1 MPNTRAS
8 LNLDEPMTVI
18 AKNND
23 NDLQTWKGSRLARW
37 LMQVMLFAAN
47 MQSGWAITD
56 REMSQKIEINP
67 VRLPQFS
74 GSGQGGLA
82 AKMGEFLLTAVAP
95 ASSRGDD
102 GLSLRTCAIPA
113 GDQKNLSWQESKTS
127 IPAWAASTSWGDR
140 LIVAGGLLDGKA
152 VATVSMLSVDDS
164 GSVRMETLP
173 DLPLPVVGGAAA
185 MIGTTLH
192 VFGGMTSVEPSI
204 FENKLWKLEF
214 IKGVPAAAWSEGER
228 FPGSPR
234 AYFAA
239 TSQYGMLC
247 VFGGIGP
254 DLRVSNETWVYR
266 PQPIEATRHIG
277 WKRVS
282 DLPHPSACASA
293 VALGQASVMLVG
305 GIQEETFTH
314 LPPVDAPEGKDGRPW
329 LYHTVTDAWCPFDQA
344 IPSADFLALKMD
356 QGVWL
361 VGPKNTLEVTFPRM
375 MRNLAV
381 IDYLVVIGYFVVLA
395 SIGFYFAKQESSAE
409 FSLGNRKVKWWA
421 AGISMFATGASAI
434 SFMAIPALAFA
445 TNLVWTLPVVAT
457 LIPAYFITAYY
468 IFPLLRRMEIT
479 STYEYLE
486 RRFNNPLRL
495 IASAQCIAIQT
506 IGRTAVVLVLPA
518 LAIAS
523 VTGMNVFLSVLLMGI
538 LTTIYTA
545 VGGFESVIWTEVFQG
560 VLKFIAPLA
569 MVFVAIFSLP
579 GGFGEFWKTSGD
591 YGKFEMALV
600 TWDVTVPAI
609 WILLVS
615 YMLQFTVVKAGDQP
629 IIQRVFS
636 APLHEVRRVTA
647 MEVCCAILIGIL
659 SNVLGIAIFS
669 YFRAHP
675 EQFSPTAQNDQ
686 IVPLFVTQAMP
697 QGFAGMVIAAIFAS
711 AMATVASA
719 MNSVATIYTEDFY
732 PKIRPQATDQQRLR
746 TLKITSYVVGIVG
759 TSMAL
764 FLAGTNPKSLMVV
777 WSQIVS
783 LMGGGVVG
791 VYSLGMFTKRVNGV
805 GAVCGAIASIVIT
818 LLVKLYTPLH
828 WSSYMPIAILSC
840 MIVGYLCSLFS
851 PQTKNLE
858 GLTVFTPKKPSNG
871 GSMDSGYE

>member
-1 MPNTRAS
+1 MMVCGMIFAAYPGAALAAKPAEASQRIELKSAVAPGLPAS
-8 LNLDEPMTVI
+8 L
-18 AKNND
+18 
-23 NDLQTWKGSRLARW
+23 
-37 LMQVMLFAAN
+37 
-47 MQSGWAITD
+47 
-56 REMSQKIEINP
+56 
-67 VRLPQFS
+67 
-74 GSGQGGLA
+74 QGGLVGKLGNSLVA
-82 AKMGEFLLTAVAP
+82 AAAP
-95 ASSRGDD
+95 NTPRGD
-102 GLSLRTCAIPA
+102 GALVIWTSPLASAA
-113 GDQKNLSWQESKTS
+113 GSKKSWTESSATV
-127 IPAWAASTSWGDR
+127 PAWAASAQWDGR
-140 LIVAGGLLDGKA
+140 LIVAGGMRGGIP
-152 VATVSMLSVDDS
+152 VSTVSVLSADPAGGLKS
-164 GSVRMETLP
+164 EPLP
-173 DLPLPVVGGAAA
+173 DLPQPLAGAGAA
-185 MIGTTLH
+185 MIGTTLY
-192 VFGGMTSVEPSI
+192 VFGGVSSVEPAV
-204 FENKLWKLEF
+204 FEKKLWKLEF
-214 IKGVPAAAWSEGER
+214 SDGVPASSWSEGEG
-228 FPGSPR
+228 FPASPR
-234 AYFAA
+234 AFFAVTA
-239 TSQYGMLC
+239 QYGMLG

-254 DLRVSNETWVYR
+254 DFRVSSETWVYR
-266 PQPIEATRHIG
+266 PKPIEATSYIG

-282 DLPHPSACASA
+282 DLPHPSAMASA

-305 GIQEETFTH
+305 GIQDEAVRKVPPTDAATPKEE
-314 LPPVDAPEGKDGRPW
+314 KPW
-329 LYHTVTDAWCPFDQA
+329 LYHTVTDAWCPFDKA
-344 IPSADFLALKMD
+344 LPAADSLALKMD
-356 QGVWL
+356 PGVWL
-361 VGPKNTLEVTFPRM
+361 VGRGGTDEVTFPRM
-375 MRNLAV
+375 MRNLAL
-381 IDYLVVIGYFVVLA
+381 IDYIVVICYFVVLA
-395 SIGFYFAKQESSAE
+395 GIGFYFAKQESSAE

-569 MVFVAIFSLP
+569 MVVVAIVSLP

-591 YGKFEMALV
+591 YGKFEMAIV
-600 TWDVTVPAI
+600 SWDVTVPAI
-609 WILLVS
+609 WILLIS

-697 QGFAGMVIAAIFAS
+697 AGFAGMVIAAIFAS

-732 PKIRPQATDQQRLR
+732 PKIRPKATDQQRLR
-746 TLKITSYVVGIVG
+746 TLKITSYVVGVVG

-764 FLAGTNPKSLMVV
+764 LLAGTNPKSLMVV

-791 VYSLGMFTKRVNGV
+791 VYSLGMFTKRVNGF

-828 WSSYMPIAILSC
+828 WSTYMPIAILSC
-840 MIVGYLCSLFS
+840 MVVGYLCSLFS

-858 GLTVFTPKKPSNG
+858 GLTVFTPKKPVG
-871 GSMDSGYE
+871 EEP

>member
-1 MPNTRAS
+1 MKNPIDFRGW
-8 LNLDEPMTVI
+8 I
-18 AKNND
+18 AE
-23 NDLQTWKGSRLARW
+23 SRRLLGACG
-37 LMQVMLFAAN
+37 LICMLLPDPAMAAK
-47 MQSGWAITD
+47 AP
-56 REMSQKIEINP
+56 EVSQKIEWKTAGVP
-67 VRLPQFS
+67 GLSALAP
-74 GSGQGGLA
+74 GGFVGKAGRVLLA
-82 AKMGEFLLTAVAP
+82 AATSP
-95 ASSRGDD
+95 TPRGD
-102 GLSLRTCAIPA
+102 GALSIWTAPMSTEA
-113 GDQKNLSWQESKTS
+113 GKGESWKESAVTV
-127 IPAWAASTSWGDR
+127 PVWAASAQWEDR
-140 LIVAGGLLDGKA
+140 LIVAGGMLGGKPVASVSILSIDGSGA
-152 VATVSMLSVDDS
+152 VQSKNV
-164 GSVRMETLP
+164 P
-173 DLPLPVVGGAAA
+173 DLPIPLAGAGAA
-185 MIGTTLH
+185 MIGTTLYVYGGVSALEPA
-192 VFGGMTSVEPSI
+192 VFEK
-204 FENKLWKLEF
+204 KLLKLDF
-214 IKGVPAAAWSEGER
+214 TDGVPAAAWVEGEV
-228 FPGSPR
+228 FPNSPR
-234 AYFAA
+234 AFFAVTA
-239 TSQYGMLC
+239 QYGMLC
-247 VFGGIGP
+247 VFGGIEP
-254 DLRVSNETWVYR
+254 DLGLSKESWVYR
-266 PQPIEATRHIG
+266 PQPIEATSYIG

-282 DLPHPSACASA
+282 DLPQPSARASA
-293 VALGQASVMLVG
+293 VALGQASVMVVG
-305 GIQEETFTH
+305 GIQGETVSA
-314 LPPVDAPEGKDGRPW
+314 LPPVDVSIQKDDRPW
-329 LYHTVTDAWCPFDQA
+329 LYHTVTDAWCPFDKGLPA
-344 IPSADFLALKMD
+344 INALALKMD
-356 QGVWL
+356 PGLWL
-361 VGPKNTLEVTFPRM
+361 VGRDGTQEISFPRM
-375 MRNLAV
+375 MRQLV
-381 IDYLVVIGYFVVLA
+381 IIDYIVVIGYFVILA

-569 MVFVAIFSLP
+569 MVVVAIVSLP

-591 YGKFEMALV
+591 YGKFDMALV

-609 WILLVS
+609 WILLIS

-647 MEVCCAILIGIL
+647 MEVSCAILIGIL

-697 QGFAGMVIAAIFAS
+697 PGFAGMVIAAIFAS

-732 PKIRPQATDQQRLR
+732 PKIRPKATDKQRLR

-764 FLAGTNPKSLMVV
+764 LLAGTNPKSLMVV

-791 VYSLGMFTKRVNGV
+791 VYSLGMFTKRVNGF

-828 WSSYMPIAILSC
+828 WSTYMPIAILSC
-840 MIVGYLCSLFS
+840 MVVGYLCSLFS
-851 PQTKNLE
+851 PQTKDLE
-858 GLTVFTPKKPSNG
+858 GLTVFTPKKVVT
-871 GSMDSGYE
+871 DEL

>member
-1 MPNTRAS
+1 MLACS
-8 LNLDEPMTVI
+8 LFCTV
-18 AKNND
+18 
-23 NDLQTWKGSRLARW
+23 LPGVS
-37 LMQVMLFAAN
+37 FAGKSPEVA
-47 MQSGWAITD
+47 
-56 REMSQKIEINP
+56 QKIELKSG
-67 VRLPQFS
+67 VLPGLPS
-74 GSGQGGLA
+74 SPQGGLLGKAKNAVLA
-82 AKMGEFLLTAVAP
+82 AAASDAPRADGALAVWTCQL
-95 ASSRGDD
+95 SSDPKD
-102 GLSLRTCAIPA
+102 G
-113 GDQKNLSWQESKTS
+113 KSWKESTVTV
-127 IPAWAASTSWGDR
+127 PAWAASAQWGDKW
-140 LIVAGGLLDGKA
+140 IVAGGLLAGKP
-152 VATVSMLSVDDS
+152 VSSISVLSVDDS
-164 GSVRMETLP
+164 GVLKSESLP
-173 DLPLPVVGGAAA
+173 DLPQPLAGAGAA
-185 MIGTTLH
+185 MIGTTLY
-192 VFGGMTSVEPSI
+192 VFGGVSSLEPAT
-204 FENKLWKLEF
+204 FEKKLWKLDF
-214 IKGVPAAAWSEGER
+214 SDGVPAAAWLEGEA
-228 FPGSPR
+228 FPNSPR
-234 AYFAA
+234 AFFAV
-239 TSQYGMLC
+239 TEQYGMLC
-247 VFGGIGP
+247 VFGGIEPG
-254 DLRVSNETWVYR
+254 LRVSNETWVYR
-266 PQPIEATRHIG
+266 PTPIEATSYIG

-282 DLPHPSACASA
+282 DLPHPIARASA
-293 VALGQASVMLVG
+293 VSLGQASVMLVG
-305 GIQEETFTH
+305 GIHAETIQA
-314 LPPVDAPEGKDGRPW
+314 LPPVNGSVPKDDRPW
-329 LYHTVTDAWCPFDQA
+329 LYHTVTDAWCPFDKA
-344 IPSADFLALKMD
+344 LPATDSLALKID
-356 QGVWL
+356 PGVWV
-361 VGPKNTLEVTFPRM
+361 VGRGTTQDVSFPRM
-375 MRNLAV
+375 MRNLAI
-381 IDYLVVIGYFVVLA
+381 IDYIVVIGYFVVLA

-523 VTGMNVFLSVLLMGI
+523 VTGMNVFWCVLLMGI

-569 MVFVAIFSLP
+569 MVIVAIFSLP
-579 GGFGEFWKTSGD
+579 GGFGQFWKTSGD
-591 YGKFEMALV
+591 YGKFEFALV

-636 APLHEVRRVTA
+636 APLHEVRRVSA
-647 MEVCCAILIGIL
+647 MEVTCGILIGIL

-697 QGFAGMVIAAIFAS
+697 PGFAGMVIAAIFAS

-732 PKIRPQATDQQRLR
+732 PKIRPKATDKQRLR
-746 TLKITSYVVGIVG
+746 TLKITSYVVGHHRHQHGLAASRDQSEIPDGRLEPDRLADGWRCGGRLFAGDVHETRQRLRRGLRGDRQHRHHLVG
-759 TSMAL
+759 EAL
-764 FLAGTNPKSLMVV
+764 HAAPLVHLHADRDSFLHGGRLSLQSVLAANEEPRWPDGLHAEKV
-777 WSQIVS
+777 RNRRGVS
-783 LMGGGVVG
+783 A
-791 VYSLGMFTKRVNGV
+791 R
-805 GAVCGAIASIVIT
+805 
-818 LLVKLYTPLH
+818 P
-828 WSSYMPIAILSC
+828 
-840 MIVGYLCSLFS
+840 
-851 PQTKNLE
+851 
-858 GLTVFTPKKPSNG
+858 
-871 GSMDSGYE
+871 

>member
-1 MPNTRAS
+1 MNRNQITPGTC
-8 LNLDEPMTVI
+8 
-18 AKNND
+18 
-23 NDLQTWKGSRLARW
+23 RW
-37 LMQVMLFAAN
+37 LISVVKTCCLGFLALPSLMFAGETGN
-47 MQSGWAITD
+47 ST
-56 REMSQKIEINP
+56 QKIEVKP
-67 VRLPQFS
+67 TGSPPLPFLV
-74 GSGQGGLA
+74 GGGFA
-82 AKMGEFLLTAVAP
+82 AKSKGRLLVA
-95 ASSRGDD
+95 AATTSQRDD
-102 GLSLRTCAIPA
+102 GALAVWAALGGGGA
-113 GDQKNLSWQESKTS
+113 WEESKT
-127 IPAWAASTSWGDR
+127 IVPAWAANAQWDDR
-140 LIVAGGLLDGKA
+140 VVVAGGMISGKPISEVTLLQANAEGGLVVEK
-152 VATVSMLSVDDS
+152 
-164 GSVRMETLP
+164 LP
-173 DLPLPVVGGAAA
+173 SLPQPLAGAGAA
-185 MIGTTLH
+185 MIGQTLY
-192 VFGGMTSVEPSI
+192 VFGGVSSLEPAV
-204 FENKLWKLEF
+204 FEKKLWKLHF
-214 IKGVPAAAWSEGER
+214 IDGVPATTWSEGEV
-228 FPGSPR
+228 FPNSPR
-234 AYFAA
+234 AFFAVTA
-239 TSQYGMLC
+239 QYGMLC
-247 VFGGIGP
+247 VFGGVEPG
-254 DLRVSNETWVYR
+254 LSVSNETWVYR
-266 PQPIEATRHIG
+266 PQPIEATSYIG

-282 DLPHPSACASA
+282 DLPHPSARATA
-293 VALGQASVMLVG
+293 IALGQASVMLAG
-305 GIQEETFTH
+305 GVEDGKVQG
-314 LPPVDAPEGKDGRPW
+314 LPPVSATKREGARPW
-329 LYHTVTDAWCPFDQA
+329 LYHTVTDAWCAFDKELPA
-344 IPSADFLALKMD
+344 SDFLALKMD
-356 QGVWL
+356 PGVW
-361 VGPKNTLEVTFPRM
+361 VMDRNGTREVSFPRM
-375 MRNLAV
+375 MRELAM
-381 IDYLVVIGYFVVLA
+381 IDYIVVIGYFLILA

-523 VTGMNVFLSVLLMGI
+523 VTGMNVYLSVLLMGI

-560 VLKFIAPLA
+560 VLKFIAPLS
-569 MVFVAIFSLP
+569 MVVVAIVSLP
-579 GGFGEFWKTSGD
+579 GGFGEFLKTSGD
-591 YGKFEMALV
+591 YGKFDMAIL

-609 WILLVS
+609 WILLIS

-697 QGFAGMVIAAIFAS
+697 PGFAGMVIAAIFAS

-732 PKIRPQATDQQRLR
+732 PKIRPQATDKQRLR

-759 TSMAL
+759 TTMAL
-764 FLAGTNPKSLMVV
+764 LLAGTNPKSLMVV

-791 VYSLGMFTKRVNGV
+791 VYSLGMFTKRVNGF
-805 GAVCGAIASIVIT
+805 GAVCGAIASIIIT
-818 LLVKLYTPLH
+818 LLVKLFTPLH
-828 WSSYMPIAILSC
+828 WSTYMPIAILSC
-840 MIVGYLCSLFS
+840 MVVGYLCSLFT

-858 GLTVFTPKKPSNG
+858 GLTVFTPKKAATGEP
-871 GSMDSGYE
+871 

>member
-1 MPNTRAS
+1 MIFTAFPGAALAAKPAEASQRIELKSAVAPGLPAS
-8 LNLDEPMTVI
+8 L
-18 AKNND
+18 
-23 NDLQTWKGSRLARW
+23 
-37 LMQVMLFAAN
+37 
-47 MQSGWAITD
+47 
-56 REMSQKIEINP
+56 
-67 VRLPQFS
+67 
-74 GSGQGGLA
+74 QGGLVGKIGSSLVA
-82 AKMGEFLLTAVAP
+82 AAAP
-95 ASSRGDD
+95 KTPQGDGALVIWTCPLASE
-102 GLSLRTCAIPA
+102 A
-113 GDQKNLSWQESKTS
+113 GSPKSWTESSVTV
-127 IPAWAASTSWGDR
+127 PVWAASAQWDGR
-140 LIVAGGLLDGKA
+140 LIVAGGMRGGIP
-152 VATVSMLSVDDS
+152 VSTVSVLSADAVGGVKS
-164 GSVRMETLP
+164 EPLP
-173 DLPLPVVGGAAA
+173 DLPQPLAGAGAA
-185 MIGTTLH
+185 MIGTTLY
-192 VFGGMTSVEPSI
+192 VFGGVSSVEPAA
-204 FENKLWKLEF
+204 FEKKLWKLEF
-214 IKGVPAAAWSEGER
+214 SDGVPASSWSEGEG
-228 FPGSPR
+228 FPASPR
-234 AYFAA
+234 AFFAVTA
-239 TSQYGMLC
+239 QYGMLG

-254 DLRVSNETWVYR
+254 DFRVSSETWVYR
-266 PQPIEATRHIG
+266 PKPIEATSYIG

-282 DLPHPSACASA
+282 DLPHPSAMASA

-305 GIQEETFTH
+305 GIQDESVRKV
-314 LPPVDAPEGKDGRPW
+314 PPTDTATPKDVRPW
-329 LYHTVTDAWCPFDQA
+329 LYHTVTDAWCPFDKTLPA
-344 IPSADFLALKMD
+344 ADPLALKMD
-356 QGVWL
+356 PGVWL
-361 VGPKNTLEVTFPRM
+361 VGRGGTDEVTFPRM
-375 MRNLAV
+375 MRNLAL
-381 IDYLVVIGYFVVLA
+381 IDYIVVICYFVVLA
-395 SIGFYFAKQESSAE
+395 GIGFYFAKQESSAE

-569 MVFVAIFSLP
+569 MVVVAIVSLP

-591 YGKFEMALV
+591 YGKFEMAIV

-609 WILLVS
+609 WILLIS

-697 QGFAGMVIAAIFAS
+697 AGFAGMVIAAIFAS

-732 PKIRPQATDQQRLR
+732 PKIRPKATDQQRLR
-746 TLKITSYVVGIVG
+746 TLKITSYVVGVIG

-764 FLAGTNPKSLMVV
+764 LLAGTNPKSLMVV

-791 VYSLGMFTKRVNGV
+791 VYSLGMFTKRVNGF

-828 WSSYMPIAILSC
+828 WSTYMPIAILSC
-840 MIVGYLCSLFS
+840 MVVGYLCSLFS

-858 GLTVFTPKKPSNG
+858 GLTVFTPKKPVG
-871 GSMDSGYE
+871 EEP

>member
-1 MPNTRAS
+1 MN
-8 LNLDEPMTVI
+8 NLPVIKIPRSIRSPLWLVLGMMLGLGRLPAKSAEPSDV
-18 AKNND
+18 
-23 NDLQTWKGSRLARW
+23 
-37 LMQVMLFAAN
+37 
-47 MQSGWAITD
+47 
-56 REMSQKIEINP
+56 SQKIELKSLEFP
-67 VRLPQFS
+67 PMP
-74 GSGQGGLA
+74 GSTEGGFVG
-82 AKMGEFLLTAVAP
+82 KMGKVLLVAANPSTSAVDGALSVWTSPPPSDAAAP
-95 ASSRGDD
+95 ASWS
-102 GLSLRTCAIPA
+102 A
-113 GDQKNLSWQESKTS
+113 GQVK
-127 IPAWAASTSWGDR
+127 IAAWAASAAWEDR
-140 LIVAGGLLDGKA
+140 WIVAGGMLGGKPISDVSLLSLNASGNVTSTSLPPLPQA
-152 VATVSMLSVDDS
+152 VA
-164 GSVRMETLP
+164 
-173 DLPLPVVGGAAA
+173 GAGAA
-185 MIGTTLH
+185 MIGTTLY
-192 VFGGMTSVEPSI
+192 VFGGVSSLDPAV
-204 FENKLWKLEF
+204 FEKKLWKLEF
-214 IKGVPAAAWSEGER
+214 TDGVPATSWIEGEE
-228 FPGSPR
+228 FPNAPR
-234 AYFAA
+234 AFFGT

-254 DLRVSNETWVYR
+254 DLRVSNEAWVYR
-266 PQPIEATRHIG
+266 PTPIEATSYIG
-277 WKRVS
+277 WKQVG
-282 DLPHPSACASA
+282 DLPHPSALASA

-305 GIQEETFTH
+305 GIQEESVSSV
-314 LPPVDAPEGKDGRPW
+314 PPRSAAVRKDPRPW
-329 LYHTVTDAWCPFDQA
+329 LYHTVTDAWCAFDQG
-344 IPSADFLALKMD
+344 IPGADVLALKMD
-356 QGVWL
+356 
-361 VGPKNTLEVTFPRM
+361 PKVLLLGADGTQEVTFPRM
-375 MRNLAV
+375 MRTLAV
-381 IDYLVVIGYFVVLA
+381 IDYIMVVGYFVILA
-395 SIGFYFAKQESSAE
+395 AIGFYFAKQESSAE

-523 VTGMNVFLSVLLMGI
+523 VTGMNVFWSVLLMGI

-569 MVFVAIFSLP
+569 MVVVAIVSLP
-579 GGFGEFWKTSGD
+579 GGFGEFWKTSAD
-591 YGKFEMALV
+591 YGKFEMAIL
-600 TWDVTVPAI
+600 TWDVTVPAV
-609 WILLVS
+609 WILLIS

-647 MEVCCAILIGIL
+647 MEVCCAIFIGIL

-697 QGFAGMVIAAIFAS
+697 PGFAGMVIAAIFAS

-732 PKIRPQATDQQRLR
+732 PKIRPKATDQQRLR

-764 FLAGTNPKSLMVV
+764 LLAGTNPKSLMVV

-791 VYSLGMFTKRVNGV
+791 VYSLGMFTKRVNGF

-840 MIVGYLCSLFS
+840 MVVGYACSLFS

-858 GLTVFTPKKPSNG
+858 GLTVFTPKKAAGQDP
-871 GSMDSGYE
+871 

>member
-1 MPNTRAS
+1 VAKSTRSEQAQTGLGQPIERNAPTCMKKPRS
-8 LNLDEPMTVI
+8 FPSRHGLCRLLCVLLTVST
-18 AKNND
+18 AVS
-23 NDLQTWKGSRLARW
+23 G
-37 LMQVMLFAAN
+37 AAV
-47 MQSGWAITD
+47 S
-56 REMSQKIEINP
+56 EEQKIEVKSAGVP
-67 VRLPQFS
+67 GLGTSPH
-74 GSGQGGLA
+74 GGVAGHIGARMVA
-82 AKMGEFLLTAVAP
+82 AAA
-95 ASSRGDD
+95 ASSPRAD
-102 GLSLRTCAIPA
+102 GALSIWTRPMPDGEAA
-113 GDQKNLSWQESKTS
+113 GKTWKESAVS
-127 IPAWAASTSWGDR
+127 VPAWAAAAQHADR
-140 LIVAGGLLDGKA
+140 LIVAGGLLDGKP
-152 VATVSMLSVDDS
+152 VATVSLLGLSEADEVKTES
-164 GSVRMETLP
+164 LP
-173 DLPLPVVGGAAA
+173 DLPKPLAGAGAA
-185 MIGTTLH
+185 MIENTLY
-192 VFGGMTSVEPSI
+192 VFGGVSSLEPPV
-204 FENKLWKLEF
+204 FEKTLWKLHF
-214 IKGVPAAAWSEGER
+214 TDGVPAKAWLEGEA
-228 FPGSPR
+228 FPNSPR
-234 AYFAA
+234 AFSAVTA
-239 TSQYGMLC
+239 QYGMLC
-247 VFGGIGP
+247 VFGGIEPG
-254 DLRVSNETWVYR
+254 LHVSNETWVYR
-266 PQPIEATRHIG
+266 PKPIEATSYIG
-277 WKRVS
+277 WKRVG
-282 DLPHPSACASA
+282 DMPHPSARASA
-293 VALGQASVMLVG
+293 VALGQASVMLAG
-305 GIQEETFTH
+305 GIQEETIRGI
-314 LPPVDAPEGKDGRPW
+314 PPVNASTGKDGRPW
-329 LYHTVTDAWCPFDQA
+329 LYHTVTDAWCAFDKG
-344 IPSADFLALKMD
+344 IPDADIIALKTD
-356 QGVWL
+356 PGVWL
-361 VGPKNTLEVTFPRM
+361 VGRESIHEATFPRM

-381 IDYLVVIGYFVVLA
+381 IDYIVVIGYFVVLA

-445 TNLVWTLPVVAT
+445 TNLVWTIPVVSM
-457 LIPAYFITAYY
+457 LIPAYFITAYF

-495 IASAQCIAIQT
+495 IASAQCIIIQT

-569 MVFVAIFSLP
+569 MVIVAIISLP

-591 YGKFEMALV
+591 YGKFEFALL

-609 WILLVS
+609 WILLIS
-615 YMLQFTVVKAGDQP
+615 YLLQFTVVKAGDQP

-647 MEVCCAILIGIL
+647 MEATCGILIGIL

-675 EQFSPTAQNDQ
+675 SQFSPTAQNDQ
-686 IVPLFVTQAMP
+686 IVPMFVTQAMP
-697 QGFAGMVIAAIFAS
+697 PGFAGMVIAAIFAS

-732 PKIRPQATDQQRLR
+732 PKIRPKATDKQRLR
-746 TLKITSYVVGIVG
+746 TLKITSYVVGIIG

-764 FLAGTNPKSLMVV
+764 LLAGTNPKSLMVV

-791 VYSLGMFTKRVNGV
+791 VYSLGMFTKRVNGF

-818 LLVKLYTPLH
+818 LLVKLFTPLH

-840 MIVGYLCSLFS
+840 MVVGYLCSLFT
-851 PQTKNLE
+851 PQKKDLE
-858 GLTVFTPKKPSNG
+858 GLTVFTPKKPAIG
-871 GSMDSGYE
+871 EL

>member
-1 MPNTRAS
+1 MKQQVQGSDREKHYMKNLIDFRTRMAQARRLLLVTAMICANFPGFASVTQASEVTQRIEVKTLDFPGLREITPGGFIGKAGTTLLAAADSAAPRSDGSLSIWTRPAS
-8 LNLDEPMTVI
+8 LEAGGVKSWTESTV
-18 AKNND
+18 
-23 NDLQTWKGSRLARW
+23 
-37 LMQVMLFAAN
+37 VV
-47 MQSGWAITD
+47 
-56 REMSQKIEINP
+56 P
-67 VRLPQFS
+67 V
-74 GSGQGGLA
+74 
-82 AKMGEFLLTAVAP
+82 
-95 ASSRGDD
+95 
-102 GLSLRTCAIPA
+102 
-113 GDQKNLSWQESKTS
+113 
-127 IPAWAASTSWGDR
+127 WAASAQWDDR
-140 LIVAGGLLDGKA
+140 MIVAGGMVGGKPVSKVSILSIDHTGA
-152 VATVSMLSVDDS
+152 VKS
-164 GSVRMETLP
+164 EELP
-173 DLPLPVVGGAAA
+173 DLPQPLAGAGAA
-185 MIGTTLH
+185 MIGTTLY
-192 VFGGMTSVEPSI
+192 VFGGVSALEPAV
-204 FENKLWKLEF
+204 FEKRLLKLDF
-214 IKGVPAAAWSEGER
+214 TDGVPAAAWVEGEA
-228 FPGSPR
+228 FPNSPR
-234 AYFAA
+234 AFFAVTA
-239 TSQYGMLC
+239 QYGMLC
-247 VFGGIGP
+247 VFGGIEP
-254 DLRVSNETWVYR
+254 DLGLSKETWVYR
-266 PQPIEATRHIG
+266 PQPIEATTYIG

-282 DLPHPSACASA
+282 DLAHPTALASA
-293 VALGQASVMLVG
+293 VPLGQASVMVVG
-305 GIQEETFTH
+305 GMQGEAVSA
-314 LPPVDAPEGKDGRPW
+314 LPPVDVPTRKDERPW
-329 LYHTVTDAWCPFDQA
+329 LYHTVTDAWCPFDRGLPA
-344 IPSADFLALKMD
+344 INSLALKMD
-356 QGVWL
+356 PDVWL
-361 VGPKNTLEVTFPRM
+361 VGREGAQEVGFPRM
-375 MRNLAV
+375 MRRLALV
-381 IDYLVVIGYFVVLA
+381 DYIVVVGYFLILA

-569 MVFVAIFSLP
+569 MVVVAIVSLP

-591 YGKFEMALV
+591 YGKFDMALL

-609 WILLVS
+609 WILLIS
-615 YMLQFTVVKAGDQP
+615 YMLQFTIVKAGDQP

-697 QGFAGMVIAAIFAS
+697 PGFAGMVIAAIFAS

-732 PKIRPQATDQQRLR
+732 PRIRPKATDKQRLR

-764 FLAGTNPKSLMVV
+764 LLAGTNPKSLMVV

-791 VYSLGMFTKRVNGV
+791 VYSLGMFTKRVNGF

-828 WSSYMPIAILSC
+828 WSTYMPIAILSC
-840 MIVGYLCSLFS
+840 MVVGYLCSLFS

-858 GLTVFTPKKPSNG
+858 GLTVFTPKKTVT
-871 GSMDSGYE
+871 EEL

>member
-1 MPNTRAS
+1 MIVS
-8 LNLDEPMTVI
+8 LLSGRVSAGESAEI
-18 AKNND
+18 A
-23 NDLQTWKGSRLARW
+23 
-37 LMQVMLFAAN
+37 
-47 MQSGWAITD
+47 
-56 REMSQKIEINP
+56 QKIELKSVGFPKLPGKVGGGVVGKIGGSLLAAVPAETPRTDGELAVWTCP
-67 VRLPQFS
+67 VN
-74 GSGQGGLA
+74 QGG
-82 AKMGEFLLTAVAP
+82 
-95 ASSRGDD
+95 D
-102 GLSLRTCAIPA
+102 GGNAW
-113 GDQKNLSWQESKTS
+113 KETS
-127 IPAWAASTSWGDR
+127 VTLPAWAASAPWEDR
-140 LIVAGGLLDGKA
+140 LIVAGGLQAGKP
-152 VATVSMLSVDDS
+152 VASLSMLSLDAAGEVKS
-164 GSVRMETLP
+164 ERLP
-173 DLPLPVVGGAAA
+173 DLPQPLAGASAA
-185 MIGTTLH
+185 VIGTTLY
-192 VFGGMTSVEPSI
+192 VFGGMSSVEPPV
-204 FENKLWKLEF
+204 FEKRLWELDF
-214 IKGVPAAAWSEGER
+214 TDGVPATSWREGEG
-228 FPGSPR
+228 FPNSPR
-234 AYFAA
+234 AFAA
-239 TSQYGMLC
+239 VTAQYGMLC
-247 VFGGIGP
+247 VFGGIEPG
-254 DLRVSNETWVYR
+254 LKVSNEAWVYR
-266 PQPIEATRHIG
+266 PQPIEATSFIG

-282 DLPHPSACASA
+282 DLPHPSARASA

-305 GIQEETFTH
+305 GIQEETIQG
-314 LPPVDAPEGKDGRPW
+314 LPPQSATTLMDDRPW
-329 LYHTVTDAWCPFDQA
+329 LYHTVTDAWCPFDQGIA
-344 IPSADFLALKMD
+344 AADILALKMD
-356 QGVWL
+356 PGVWL
-361 VGPKNTLEVTFPRM
+361 FSREGTRELTFPRM
-375 MRNLAV
+375 MRSLAV
-381 IDYLVVIGYFVVLA
+381 IDYIMVVGYFVVLA

-569 MVFVAIFSLP
+569 MVVVAIVSLP

-591 YGKFEMALV
+591 YGKFDMALV

-609 WILLVS
+609 WILLIS

-647 MEVCCAILIGIL
+647 MEVSCAILIGIL

-697 QGFAGMVIAAIFAS
+697 PGFAGMVIAAIFAS

-732 PKIRPQATDQQRLR
+732 PKIRPKATDKQRLR

-764 FLAGTNPKSLMVV
+764 LLAGTNPKSLMVV

-791 VYSLGMFTKRVNGV
+791 VYSLGMFTKRVNGF

-828 WSSYMPIAILSC
+828 WSTYMPIAILSC
-840 MIVGYLCSLFS
+840 MVVGYLCSLFS
-851 PQTKNLE
+851 PQTKNLD
-858 GLTVFTPKKPSNG
+858 GLTVFTPKKAAAEEP
-871 GSMDSGYE
+871 

>member
-1 MPNTRAS
+1 MKNP
-8 LNLDEPMTVI
+8 DES
-18 AKNND
+18 
-23 NDLQTWKGSRLARW
+23 QGWKAGSRRLTRICQIILTLAPG
-37 LMQVMLFAAN
+37 AALAETTT
-47 MQSGWAITD
+47 GVA
-56 REMSQKIEINP
+56 QKIELKSS
-67 VRLPQFS
+67 VVSALPTS
-74 GSGQGGLA
+74 TEGGLIGKAGKHLLA
-82 AKMGEFLLTAVAP
+82 AAVPPTLRADGALAIWTSP
-95 ASSRGDD
+95 ASSETG
-102 GLSLRTCAIPA
+102 GAVPW
-113 GDQKNLSWQESKTS
+113 KESAVTV
-127 IPAWAASTSWGDR
+127 PVWAAAAKWEDR
-140 LIVAGGLLDGKA
+140 LIVAGGMVGGKP
-152 VATVSMLSVDDS
+152 VGTMSVLSADDS
-164 GSVRMETLP
+164 GTVVSENLP
-173 DLPLPVVGGAAA
+173 DLPRPLAGAGAA
-185 MIGTTLH
+185 MIGTTLY
-192 VFGGMTSVEPSI
+192 VFGGLSSVDPVV
-204 FENKLWKLEF
+204 FEKRLWKLDLAN
-214 IKGVPAAAWSEGER
+214 GVPAAEWLEGEA
-228 FPGSPR
+228 FPNSPR
-234 AYFAA
+234 AFFGV
-239 TSQYGMLC
+239 TEQYGMLC
-247 VFGGIGP
+247 VFGGIEP
-254 DLRVSNETWVYR
+254 DLRVSNESWVYR
-266 PQPIEATRHIG
+266 PQPIEATSYIG

-282 DLPHPSACASA
+282 DLPHPSARANA
-293 VALGQASVMLVG
+293 VAMGQASVMLVG
-305 GIQEETFTH
+305 GIQDEMVQG
-314 LPPVDAPEGKDGRPW
+314 LPPVNAGTRKDDRAW
-329 LYHTVTDAWCPFDQA
+329 LYHTVTDAWCPFDKSLPA
-344 IPSADFLALKMD
+344 GDFFALKMEP
-356 QGVWL
+356 GVWL
-361 VGPKNTLEVTFPRM
+361 VGREGSQEVTFPRM
-375 MRNLAV
+375 MRKLAI
-381 IDYLVVIGYFVVLA
+381 IDYAVVICYFVVLA
-395 SIGFYFAKQESSAE
+395 SIGFYFSKQESSAE
-409 FSLGNRKVKWWA
+409 FSLGNRKIKWWA

-569 MVFVAIFSLP
+569 MIVVAVVSLP

-591 YGKFEMALV
+591 YGKFDMALV

-609 WILLVS
+609 WILLIS
-615 YMLQFTVVKAGDQP
+615 YLLQFTVVKAGDQP

-647 MEVCCAILIGIL
+647 MEVSCAILIGIL
-659 SNVLGIAIFS
+659 SNILGIAIFS

-697 QGFAGMVIAAIFAS
+697 AGFAGMVIAAIFAS

-732 PKIRPQATDQQRLR
+732 PKIRPQATDKQRLR

-764 FLAGTNPKSLMVV
+764 LLAGTNPKSLMVV
-777 WSQIVS
+777 WSQVVS

-791 VYSLGMFTKRVNGV
+791 VYSLGMFTKRVNGF

-818 LLVKLYTPLH
+818 LLVKLLTPLH
-828 WSSYMPIAILSC
+828 WSTYMPIAILSC
-840 MIVGYLCSLFS
+840 MVVGYLCSLFS
-851 PQTKNLE
+851 PQTKDLE
-858 GLTVFTPKKPSNG
+858 GLTVFTPKKPATG
-871 GSMDSGYE
+871 EL